1 MRQSYELHGSAAFFN
16 KTDYGMVVDR
26 NDELGQVLVR
36 VAKVRF
42 DHLGGPGDAFFA
54 FSTYNGRYTPT
65 EERTLDHI
73 RPNRSGSIPI
83 S

>member
-1 MRQSYELHGSAAFFN
+1 
-16 KTDYGMVVDR
+16 MVVDR

-42 DHLGGPGDAFFA
+42 DHLGGPGDAFSPSA
-54 FSTYNGRYTPT
+54 LQ
-65 EERTLDHI
+65 RTLHAYRGEGPWIII

>member
-1 MRQSYELHGSAAFFN
+1 
-16 KTDYGMVVDR
+16 MVVDR

-65 EERTLDHI
+65 EERTSWIII